1 MRALRWYLYMEK
13 LPGLVYCILRAYAVR
28 FAKIACYLLTGL
40 RIIILYAFEHLS
52 GILIAGKGGGLLD
65 HSYYLLN

>member
-1 MRALRWYLYMEK
+1 MRALRRYLYMEK
-13 LPGLVYCILRAYAVR
+13 LPGLIHCILRAYAVR

-40 RIIILYAFEHLS
+40 HIVVLYAVKHLS